1 MVGLS
6 RVLESGEAKKKVD
19 DLVKEGQSLKEKA
32 GKGIAN
38 EDIEKWEDKCKVL
51 IEQVTAGKVNS

>member
-6 RVLESGEAKKKVD
+6 RVLESGEAKKEVD
-19 DLVKEGQSLKEKA
+19 DLVKEGQSLTEKA

-38 EDIEKWEDKCKVL
+38 EEIEKWEDKCKVL
-51 IEQVTAGKVNS
+51 IEQVTAGKVDG